1 MREFGLLT
9 FLLQVRRCRRR
20 CCWQDVPPHIIH
32 YEQVPFRIR
41 PDGLRQLCCY
51 CYVSGLY
58 FLSSYEAVY
67 TLQAKD
73 GSKNWNILSI
83 FRRRSYKNPQTKGSC
98 YSTAFSTHLFVHPTG
113 STKPAAG
120 STRGYRRTTLTLR
133 AMNLPV
139 AKNVATLPSF
149 WPPAIALPFQPHS
162 SLAA

>member
-1 MREFGLLT
+1 M
-9 FLLQVRRCRRR
+9 RRCRRR

-51 CYVSGLY
+51 RYVSGLY
-58 FLSSYEAVY
+58 FSILVRGNLHHAS
-67 TLQAKD
+67 KD
-73 GSKNWNILSI
+73 GSRGWNILSI
-83 FRRRSYKNPQTKGSC
+83 FRRWSYENPQTKGSC
-98 YSTAFSTHLFVHPTG
+98 YSTASSTDLFVRPTG